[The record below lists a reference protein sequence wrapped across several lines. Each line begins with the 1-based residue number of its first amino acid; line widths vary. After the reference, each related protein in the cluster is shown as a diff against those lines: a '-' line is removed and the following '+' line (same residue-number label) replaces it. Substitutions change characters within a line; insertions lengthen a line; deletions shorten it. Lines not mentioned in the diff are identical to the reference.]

1 MRFLTGLIIGVIV
14 TASIYESDRSSS
26 VIESVPEDLKEKAL
40 DYSFYE
46 NLYST
51 SVTVLEDAYK
61 NDSLEPEEAGPT
73 NYFVQ
78 LGSFSHKESADGF
91 RAEVILEGYMTSDIS
106 VQSVNGYHR
115 VVIGPFA
122 HREEAELAMS
132 WATER
137 KFSGLLIAG
146 PSKL

>member
-14 TASIYESDRSSS
+14 TASIYESDTSSS

-61 NDSLEPEEAGPT
+61 NDSLEPEEAGPK

>member
-1 MRFLTGLIIGVIV
+1 MRFIFGLIIGALATV
-14 TASIYESDRSSS
+14 AIYESDRNSL
-26 VIESVPEDLKEKAL
+26 VIESVPEDLKDKAL
-40 DYSFYE
+40 GYSFYE
-46 NLYST
+46 NLYNT

-61 NDSLEPEEAGPT
+61 NESLGPDEAGPT

-78 LGSFSHKESADGF
+78 LGSFSAKESADGF

-122 HREEAELAMS
+122 HKEEAELAMN

-137 KFSGLLIAG
+137 KFSSLLLDE
-146 PSKL
+146 K

>member
-137 KFSGLLIAG
+137 RFSGLLVAG
-146 PSKL
+146 SSKL

>member
-1 MRFLTGLIIGVIV
+1 MRFLFGLIIGALA
-14 TASIYESDRSSS
+14 TAAVYESDRSSS

-40 DYSFYE
+40 DYSFCE

-91 RAEVILEGYMTSDIS
+91 RAEVILEGYMTTDIS
-106 VQSVNGYHR
+106 VQSANGYHR
-115 VVIGPFA
+115 VVIGPFGYK
-122 HREEAELAMS
+122 EEAELAMN
-132 WATER
+132 WAAER
-137 KFSGLLIAG
+137 KFSSLLLAE
-146 PSKL
+146 K

>member
-26 VIESVPEDLKEKAL
+26 FIESVPEDLKEKAL

-137 KFSGLLIAG
+137 RFSGLLVAG
-146 PSKL
+146 SSKL